1 MDKKKAVKLATASA
15 LAASAFV
22 AANPNASQ
30 AATNVDAVVSQAK
43 AQFKKAFDTYAQP
56 VNTTGKFADIKVV
69 YAEYNKAKKAYT
81 DAKAL
86 VQKAGGAKKEALLA
100 DLDATYN
107 EYIKKRVATYIDA
120 YNYALKLDGL
130 RQQLASAVQAKDLAK
145 AEALYHQISYELKS
159 RTVILDRVYGKST
172 RDLLRSTFKAE
183 AQKLRDSLVYD
194 ITVAMKVREV
204 QDAVKAGNLDKA
216 KAAVDQINLYLP
228 KVTDAFKA
236 QLTDAAKQAIDAY
249 EAALTPKVESVSAI
263 NAKELV
269 IKFNKAIDKSTVIEA
284 SGANA
289 GTLVDGAITVS
300 SLDGHP
306 VTINDALATL
316 STDGKT
322 LTLQA
327 KAAEVFDGRYD
338 VNITKGAIKTTDGKD
353 VEGYKDTIK
362 AEDTVAPSILGTT
375 RVTSTQVKINFS
387 EPINE
392 TVAGTL
398 PNKVS
403 FKYADG
409 TSVNGTITYTLS
421 SDNKSL
427 TVDLSDN
434 NITAGKDIVA
444 TFVGVK
450 DFAGN
455 IITPNPATVTIQ
467 KGQKDGVAPTVVDL
481 KAINNKTI
489 EIKFSEELAS
499 APSVTVTNGTVAS
512 VTQDTTDKTKYIVTT
527 TGAVSG
533 LQTVTVAAGY
543 TDLSGEQGTAYSK
556 VVNFDVDTAAPNLV
570 SATVK
575 KGTDNAEY
583 LELTFDEEVSKNS
596 ALANISVSGTKYK
609 DYVTSSFTATVPA
622 NKLVV
627 DTNNKKVARIK
638 LADLLSG
645 DDVEGAVYD
654 LTLTGKDAS
663 ATPAN
668 VAIVEDVSGND
679 GATSVKATFTRGK
692 DGVAPSNAKATIDTS
707 VDTNGIAVVDNN
719 TLTVAFNQEVDGA
732 TATDVNNYKIDGA
745 VVEKAILNPVNPVT
759 GKQTVTLK
767 LKAGSNLFTGERN
780 IVISG
785 VKAKNG
791 LVMDVYK
798 TTENLKENVAPT
810 ITKAQLTDTNKITL
824 TFSEPV
830 KNAAQD
836 TNDFELYIGGV
847 KVASNDTITTAQQ
860 TTAGTTLVLTLEQPV
875 TAADLA
881 KGLTIKALD
890 TIDITDV
897 AGNTASVPVNVT
909 VAQ

>member
-1 MDKKKAVKLATASA
+1 MAYQPKSYRKFAATTATAAMVASA
-15 LAASAFV
+15 VAPVASLAAGFTDV
-22 AANPNASQ
+22 APQYKEAVDFLVSTG
-30 AATNVDAVVSQAK
+30 ATNGK
-43 AQFKKAFDTYAQP
+43 TETQF
-56 VNTTGKFADIKVV
+56 GV
-69 YAEYNKAKKAYT
+69 YEEIT
-81 DAKAL
+81 R
-86 VQKAGGAKKEALLA
+86 
-100 DLDATYN
+100 LDAAV
-107 EYIKKRVATYIDA
+107 ILAKL
-120 YNYALKLDGL
+120 LKLD
-130 RQQLASAVQAKDLAK
+130 VDNAKDAGFTDVPKDRAK
-145 AEALYHQISYELKS
+145 YVNALVEAGVLNGKGDGKFGAYDKLTRVQMAKIVANAYKLEKQNDSALPFTDVNATWAPFVKALYDNGVTSGKTPTSFGAYEN
-159 RTVILDRVYGKST
+159 IT
-172 RDLLRSTFKAE
+172 RGDFARFVFKA
-183 AQKLRDSLVYD
+183 ANVN
-194 ITVAMKVREV
+194 VAP
-204 QDAVKAGNLDKA
+204 AV
-216 KAAVDQINLYLP
+216 V
-228 KVTDAFKA
+228 
-236 QLTDAAKQAIDAY
+236 
-249 EAALTPKVESVSAI
+249 SVSAI

-269 IKFNKAIDKSTVIEA
+269 VKFNKAIDKSTVIEA
-284 SGANA
+284 SGITA

-300 SLDGHP
+300 SLDNHP
-306 VTINDALATL
+306 VTINNAVATL
-316 STDGKT
+316 SADGKT

-327 KAAEVFDGRYD
+327 ANAEVFEGRYD

-392 TVAGTL
+392 TDMPGTGTL
-398 PNKVS
+398 LNKVS

-409 TSVNGTITYTLS
+409 TSVNGSITYTLS
-421 SDNKSL
+421 SDKKSL
-427 TVDLSDN
+427 TVNLSDS

-481 KAINNKTI
+481 KAVNNKTV
-489 EIKFSEELAS
+489 EVKFSEELAV
-499 APSVTVTNGTVAS
+499 APTVNITGNPGTIT
-512 VTQDTTDKTKYIVTT
+512 VTQDSTDKTKYIVKTT
-527 TGAVSG
+527 NALTG

-543 TDLSGEQGTAYSK
+543 TDLSGEQGAAYTK
-556 VVNFDVDTAAPNLV
+556 VVNFDVDTVAPKLV

-583 LELTFDEEVSKNS
+583 LELTFDEEVSVLPT
-596 ALANISVSGTKYK
+596 LANISVSGTKYK
-609 DYVTSSFTATVPA
+609 DYVTSSFTATVVA

-627 DTNNKKVARIK
+627 DTTDKKVARIK
-638 LADLLSG
+638 LADLLAS

-654 LTLTGKDAS
+654 LTLTGKDATS
-663 ATPAN
+663 AN

-692 DGVAPSNAKATIDTS
+692 DGVAPSNTKATIDTS
-707 VDTNGIAVVDNN
+707 VGTNGIAVVDNN
-719 TLTVAFNQEVDGA
+719 TLTVAFNQELDGA
-732 TATDVNNYKIDGA
+732 TATNVNNYKIDGA
-745 VVEKAILNPVNPVT
+745 VVEKAILNPVSG

-767 LKAGSNLFTGERN
+767 LKAGSNIFTGERN
-780 IVISG
+780 VVISG

-791 LVMDVYK
+791 LVMDEYK

-810 ITKAQLTDTNKITL
+810 ITKAQLTDTDKITL

-830 KNAAQD
+830 KNATQD

-847 KVASNDTITTAQQ
+847 KVSSNDTITTAQQ

-875 TAADLA
+875 TASDLA
-881 KGLTIKALD
+881 KGLAIKALD